1 MAVSNSQTPCL
12 KSITTSYFSE
22 KNSLRVTTLYHH
34 SKVVA
39 SKQVHSSCFVLW
51 FLEKLEDSP
60 E

>member
-12 KSITTSYFSE
+12 KSITTSYFYE
-22 KNSLRVTTLYHH
+22 KNSFWVTTLYHH

-39 SKQVHSSCFVLW
+39 SKQVHSCFVLW
-51 FLEKLEDSP
+51 FLEKLEDSL